1 MNFFSCVL
9 WIKLCIKH
17 FTCSILFKPSCCTEY
32 RACHNLTHVYT
43 FFHASLPSYKWIR
56 SFSDF
61 LSLLFLAQSYSS
73 FPPELGVLF
82 FVFIMHLEYTLH
94 WQCHIIL
101 YCSYTC
107 FLYQC
112 FRNSCQIHLC
122 SQRIKSTK

>member
-1 MNFFSCVL
+1 MNFSYVL
-9 WIKLCIKH
+9 WIRLCIKH

-73 FPPELGVLF
+73 VPPELGVLF

-94 WQCHIIL
+94 WPCL
-101 YCSYTC
+101 SYYTQL
-107 FLYQC
+107 F
-112 FRNSCQIHLC
+112 IHLF
-122 SQRIKSTK
+122 SLSMFQKLMPDSFMFPTHKRY